1 MILLASG
8 ALKDASPDPFRYSN
22 LMVGAEGTRI
32 LSKHAGALREYEPT
46 IRSVVEAF
54 GDLDPTTLELLSTLH
69 FVSQRLKAE
78 GKQPARDDVWREF
91 RDVKGDKFTDEQF
104 ERAYGAM
111 TTVGLVT

>member
-1 MILLASG
+1 
-8 ALKDASPDPFRYSN
+8 
-22 LMVGAEGTRI
+22 MVGAEGTRI

-46 IRSVVEAF
+46 IKSVVEAF

-78 GKQPARDDVWREF
+78 GKQPGREDVWREF
-91 RDVKGDKFTDEQF
+91 RGVKGDKFTDEQF

-111 TTVGLVT
+111 ATVGLVA